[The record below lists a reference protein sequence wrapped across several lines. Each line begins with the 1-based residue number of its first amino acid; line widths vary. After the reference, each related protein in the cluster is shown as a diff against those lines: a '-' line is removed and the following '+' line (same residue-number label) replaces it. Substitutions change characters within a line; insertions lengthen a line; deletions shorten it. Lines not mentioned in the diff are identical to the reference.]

1 MENFLALVIS
11 YSIIGYVVYC
21 FLFPPKD
28 CIEISDRF
36 DIGYIDEP
44 EVKEVKEVKV
54 KVVKEEKKI
63 NPILQ
68 DCTDT
73 LIALGVPK
81 RKAKAQADNIL
92 QNTNIK
98 TVQEFIT
105 EYGKR

>member
-1 MENFLALVIS
+1 M
-11 YSIIGYVVYC
+11 
-21 FLFPPKD
+21 
-28 CIEISDRF
+28 EISDRF

-44 EVKEVKEVKV
+44 KVKEIKV

-73 LIALGVPK
+73 LVALGVPK
-81 RKAKAQADNIL
+81 RKAKAQVDSIL

-98 TVQEFIT
+98 TVQQFIT
-105 EYGKR
+105 EYGKRCA